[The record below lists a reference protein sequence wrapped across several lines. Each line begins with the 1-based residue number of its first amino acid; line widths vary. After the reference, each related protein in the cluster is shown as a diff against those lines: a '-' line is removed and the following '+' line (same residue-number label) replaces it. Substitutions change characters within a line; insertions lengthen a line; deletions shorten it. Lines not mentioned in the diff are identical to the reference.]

1 MSSDKNPSKK
11 IVVSAQKDPKILWE
25 GWSGPVEIGGMRF
38 HVVKEKTNGAE
49 LKKAIYVLDAPPGT
63 ELYGLGGS
71 DVYVTVA
78 QLHFEEFRSRIPEDS
93 RLYKE
98 AKCIWDFLH
107 RVFVEAGF
115 ETVKPSKARA
125 RATPASLNVSASVKD
140 FVAGILGVYC
150 FDEHSPKAVFEV
162 KYVSLDDKSEQ
173 SKKDVLV
180 VELILAETGHPIC
193 EYCRPK
199 TYMFH
204 KLLAWGNQPNF
215 KGARAGDAQKLW
227 EFLADK
233 VVEHRGMETA
243 HERQTVPFIPKVDC
257 HSIA

>member
-11 IVVSAQKDPKILWE
+11 VAVLVQKDPKILWE
-25 GWSGPVEIGGMRF
+25 GWSGPVEIGGMCF

-49 LKKAIYVLDAPPGT
+49 LKKAIYVLDAPLGT

-115 ETVKPSKARA
+115 ETVKPSTTRVKAA
-125 RATPASLNVSASVKD
+125 PTFLNVSASVKD
-140 FVAGILGVYC
+140 FIVGTLGVYC
-150 FDEHSPKAVFEV
+150 FDEHSSKAVFEV
-162 KYVSLDDKSEQ
+162 KYISLDDKSEQ
-173 SKKDVLV
+173 SKKDALV
-180 VELILAETGHPIC
+180 IELILIETGHPIC
-193 EYCRPK
+193 EYCRTK

-204 KLLAWGNQPNF
+204 NLLAWGKQPNF
-215 KGARAGDAQKLW
+215 KGARAGDTQKLW

-233 VVEHRGMETA
+233 IEEHRDMEIA
-243 HERQTVPFIPKVDC
+243 QERQAVPFVPTVDC